1 MDALAND
8 QVANYLNDN
17 FVCTYLKVG
26 TFQIVN
32 GQKVGGN
39 VASYFCLHDGSVM
52 HALPGKTNAAGLMNE
67 ARWAH
72 EVRKSAL
79 TLSTN
84 LVTGA
89 VDMARYQGHV
99 RHAHEERFLA
109 ETNPWMRNRVS
120 VANGKRQPQGNPA
133 LPPIMPRNVTQLAQ
147 AHWLLA
153 NAPLAK
159 IDTVYPTVWTTILN
173 EQLSALPVARR

>member
-1 MDALAND
+1 VDALAND
-8 QVANYLNDN
+8 QVADYLNEN
-17 FVCTYLKVG
+17 FICTYLKVG

-32 GQKVGGN
+32 GQKIGGN
-39 VASYFCLHDGSVM
+39 VASYFCLHDGSVV
-52 HALPGKTNAAGLMNE
+52 HALPGKTKAAGLLNE

-84 LVTGA
+84 LVTGS

-99 RHAHEERFLA
+99 RHAHEERFLT
-109 ETNPWMRNRVS
+109 EINPWLLNRL
-120 VANGKRQPQGNPA
+120 VASNGKRPTQGSA
-133 LPPIMPRNVTQLAQ
+133 VLPPTMPRNTSLLAQ

-153 NAPLAK
+153 NSPLAK
-159 IDTVYPTVWTTILN
+159 IDHVYPTVWTTILN
-173 EQLSALPVARR
+173 EQLSALPIAKR

>member
-1 MDALAND
+1 MDALASD
-8 QVANYLNDN
+8 KVADYLNDN
-17 FVCTYLKVG
+17 FICTYLKVG
-26 TFQIVN
+26 TFQIVG
-32 GQKVGGN
+32 GQKQGGN

-52 HALPGKTNAAGLMNE
+52 HALPGKTNAAGLISE
-67 ARWAH
+67 ARWAL

-99 RHAHEERFLA
+99 RGAHEERFLA
-109 ETNPWMRNRVS
+109 ETNPWMRNRG
-120 VANGKRQPQGNPA
+120 VALNNGKRSSN
-133 LPPIMPRNVTQLAQ
+133 LPPTMPRNTTLLAQ